1 MSNKS
6 RDEII
11 KTSST
16 ENGRNKKNVIQM
28 WQIQFKILKTDYIAN
43 NY

>member
-1 MSNKS
+1 MENMHIYIMSNKS

-16 ENGRNKKNVIQM
+16 ENGRNKKM
-28 WQIQFKILKTDYIAN
+28 WYRCGKFNLRY
-43 NY
+43 